1 MKIDLNPEDWFT
13 ISPLGLS
20 EDDALNKLGMPWLG
34 TTYWV
39 NYDWG
44 GLGNAIKV
52 GIETAFGIALG
63 GLMQTLQPYLSHSM
77 LSKQIL
83 WIS

>member
-1 MKIDLNPEDWFT
+1 MTTNLAGGGGTGSHMKIDLNPEDWFT

-39 NYDWG
+39 NYDW
-44 GLGNAIKV
+44 AV
-52 GIETAFGIALG
+52 SETQLRWASRQRSA
-63 GLMQTLQPYLSHSM
+63 
-77 LSKQIL
+77 
-83 WIS
+83 